1 MYSKLGI
8 TEHEIK
14 EDVYDNV
21 ADSTIVGSPPVSSC
35 CSLVNIREQGPVHVK
50 GQLKNHL
57 GFWQDVQV
65 ISPLGVVRKCSKK
78 KLILDLRYVNKYLRI
93 PKFKY
98 EDIRTVR
105 EIFSLV
111 IGFSSLTINQ
121 GITTWTYFHPTKS
134 FLVSTGQYK
143 GKKSV
148 FSFWFSHLVWC
159 PPPLVFTKIQ
169 KALVKHWC
177 EQGIRIFT
185 YLDDGAGVG
194 KNYSTASTASS
205 IVKWEIAASGFIA
218 HPEKCY
224 WEPTQVGDL
233 LGFTLNLKVA
243 SKFPLNALPVYV
255 NGLPLCPTVTPLHG

>member
-1 MYSKLGI
+1 MDIFPSHQKF
-8 TEHEIK
+8 
-14 EDVYDNV
+14 
-21 ADSTIVGSPPVSSC
+21 
-35 CSLVNIREQGPVHVK
+35 
-50 GQLKNHL
+50 L
-57 GFWQDVQV
+57 GFNWTIQGQK
-65 ISPLGVVRKCSKK
+65 KC
-78 KLILDLRYVNKYLRI
+78 
-93 PKFKY
+93 F
-98 EDIRTVR
+98 
-105 EIFSLV
+105 F
-111 IGFSSLTINQ
+111 
-121 GITTWTYFHPTKS
+121 
-134 FLVSTGQYK
+134 FLVLPFG
-143 GKKSV
+143 
-148 FSFWFSHLVWC
+148 LVS
-159 PPPLVFTKIQ
+159 PPLVFTKIQ